1 MTLLDALLVGA
12 FRTLQEGPWFSHW
25 WGWLQNDPDSWP
37 NCCAFQLHL
46 WLFPAYS
53 LPSPARWIQALE
65 PAQCGRTCGPRRV
78 LAKPGNW
85 NLSVLDVAVSQ
96 RHLFYL
102 RAAAPAADPGKESG
116 IAGETGKLCDEKL
129 WQMHYHKQET
139 SSQTPFVKHNRN
151 SKTPP
156 NFVPNI
162 TQNQSQ

>member
-1 MTLLDALLVGA
+1 MMMMIII
-12 FRTLQEGPWFSHW
+12 
-25 WGWLQNDPDSWP
+25 NK
-37 NCCAFQLHL
+37 N
-46 WLFPAYS
+46 YYYY
-53 LPSPARWIQALE
+53 
-65 PAQCGRTCGPRRV
+65 
-78 LAKPGNW
+78 
-85 NLSVLDVAVSQ
+85 
-96 RHLFYL
+96 YL

-129 WQMHYHKQET
+129 WQMHYHKQEN

>member
-1 MTLLDALLVGA
+1 MRPFEPRKIILV
-12 FRTLQEGPWFSHW
+12 
-25 WGWLQNDPDSWP
+25 QNIS
-37 NCCAFQLHL
+37 N
-46 WLFPAYS
+46 
-53 LPSPARWIQALE
+53 
-65 PAQCGRTCGPRRV
+65 
-78 LAKPGNW
+78 
-85 NLSVLDVAVSQ
+85 
-96 RHLFYL
+96 YL